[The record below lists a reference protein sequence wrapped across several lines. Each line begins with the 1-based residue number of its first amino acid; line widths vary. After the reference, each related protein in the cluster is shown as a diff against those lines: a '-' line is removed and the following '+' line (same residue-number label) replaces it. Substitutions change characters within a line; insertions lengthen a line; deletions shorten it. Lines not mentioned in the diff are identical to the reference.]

1 MVTVQYLHSYVPK
14 HLAVQWLLNS
24 YEECYKY
31 YKHLKEKSK
40 RKKKWNTC
48 SFRQKQVS
56 CRISMEKQYIRR
68 SKEYRQKVGDKMDK
82 KRQRKRSRRR
92 RLSHRQ
98 KIVYM
103 QIGAITV
110 AIFLALLVGAAA
122 LTKVLNR
129 REVQTDQKNAKQEQQ
144 EEKIASEDDNSADS
158 TSGDSRNEPT
168 TPEPTGEPVSITV
181 SMVGDC
187 TLGTD
192 INFDQ
197 STSFDA
203 FYQMKN
209 DPGYFFQN
217 VKEIFTADDLTVANM
232 EGTLTTSDARQEK
245 TFAFK
250 GDPSYTEILTR
261 GGVEATNLA
270 NNHSHDYGDQSYEDT
285 IQYLEAAGITTF
297 GYDRTTVMDVKGIK
311 VGLIGI
317 YELKDGI
324 GRQQQ
329 VIDTIQEVKNQGAQV
344 IIVSFHWGTEKSN
357 IPDDAQK
364 TLAHLAIDQGADL
377 VVGHHPHVLQGIEKY
392 QGKNIV
398 YSLGNFC
405 FGGNKNPS
413 DKDTMIFQQTFTVEN
428 GKLAEDDVTNIIPC
442 SLSSESGYNNYQ
454 PMVLEGSEKER
465 VLQKIED
472 FSTAIN
478 Q

>member
-1 MVTVQYLHSYVPK
+1 MSY
-14 HLAVQWLLNS
+14 
-24 YEECYKY
+24 
-31 YKHLKEKSK
+31 
-40 RKKKWNTC
+40 
-48 SFRQKQVS
+48 
-56 CRISMEKQYIRR
+56 
-68 SKEYRQKVGDKMDK
+68 
-82 KRQRKRSRRR
+82 
-92 RLSHRQ
+92 RQ

-103 QIGAITV
+103 QITLITV
-110 AIFLALLVGAAA
+110 AIFLGLLVGAAA
-122 LTKVLNR
+122 LTKVMNNR
-129 REVQTDQKNAKQEQQ
+129 QAQNSEKTASQEQQ
-144 EEKIASEDDNSADS
+144 EETTEPKKDDSSTDNTDDTSKDS
-158 TSGDSRNEPT
+158 QEETT
-168 TPEPTGEPVSITV
+168 TPEPTAESVSITV

-192 INFDQ
+192 VNFDQ

-217 VKEIFTADDLTVANM
+217 VKDIFTADDLTVANM
-232 EGTLTTSDARQEK
+232 EGTLTTSNDRQQK

-261 GGVEATNLA
+261 GSVEATNLA

-297 GYDRTTVMDVKGIK
+297 GYDRTAVMDVKGIK

-317 YELKDGI
+317 YELKDGL

-329 VIDTIQEVKNQGAQV
+329 VIDTIQKVKDQGAQV

-357 IPDDAQK
+357 IPDDIQK

-428 GKLAEDDVTNIIPC
+428 GELVEDDVTNIIPC

-465 VLQKIED
+465 VLQKIEE
-472 FSTAIN
+472 FSVALN

>member
-1 MVTVQYLHSYVPK
+1 M
-14 HLAVQWLLNS
+14 N
-24 YEECYKY
+24 
-31 YKHLKEKSK
+31 KE
-40 RKKKWNTC
+40 
-48 SFRQKQVS
+48 QQ
-56 CRISMEKQYIRR
+56 RR
-68 SKEYRQKVGDKMDK
+68 NA
-82 KRQRKRSRRR
+82 RRR
-92 RLSHRQ
+92 RKRRRRMSYRQ

-103 QIGAITV
+103 QITLITV
-110 AIFLALLVGAAA
+110 AIFLGLLVGAAA
-122 LTKVLNR
+122 LTKAMNNR
-129 REVQTDQKNAKQEQQ
+129 QAQNSEKTASQEQQ
-144 EEKIASEDDNSADS
+144 EETTEPKKDDSSTDNTDDTSKDS
-158 TSGDSRNEPT
+158 QEETT
-168 TPEPTGEPVSITV
+168 TPEPTAEPVSITV

-192 INFDQ
+192 VNFDQ

-209 DPGYFFQN
+209 DPGYFFQK
-217 VKEIFTADDLTVANM
+217 VKDIFTADDLTVANM
-232 EGTLTTSDARQEK
+232 EGTLTTSNDRQQK

-250 GDPSYTEILTR
+250 GDPSYTEILTQ

-297 GYDRTTVMDVKGIK
+297 GYDRTAVMDVKGIK
-311 VGLIGI
+311 VGMIGI
-317 YELKDGI
+317 YELKDGL

-329 VIDTIQEVKNQGAQV
+329 VIDTIQAVKDQGAQV

-357 IPDDAQK
+357 IPDDIQK

-428 GKLAEDDVTNIIPC
+428 GELVEDDVTNIIPC

-465 VLQKIED
+465 VLQKIEE
-472 FSTAIN
+472 FSAALN

>member
-1 MVTVQYLHSYVPK
+1 MSY
-14 HLAVQWLLNS
+14 
-24 YEECYKY
+24 
-31 YKHLKEKSK
+31 
-40 RKKKWNTC
+40 
-48 SFRQKQVS
+48 
-56 CRISMEKQYIRR
+56 
-68 SKEYRQKVGDKMDK
+68 
-82 KRQRKRSRRR
+82 
-92 RLSHRQ
+92 RQ

-103 QIGAITV
+103 QIILITV
-110 AIFLALLVGAAA
+110 AIFLGLLVGAAA
-122 LTKVLNR
+122 LTKVMNNR
-129 REVQTDQKNAKQEQQ
+129 QAQNSEKTASQEQQ
-144 EEKIASEDDNSADS
+144 EETTEPKKDDSSTDNTDDTSKDS
-158 TSGDSRNEPT
+158 QEETT
-168 TPEPTGEPVSITV
+168 TPEPTAEPVSITV

-192 INFDQ
+192 VNFDQ

-217 VKEIFTADDLTVANM
+217 VKDIFTADDLTVANM
-232 EGTLTTSDARQEK
+232 EGTLTTSNDRQQK

-250 GDPSYTEILTR
+250 GNPSYTEILTQ

-297 GYDRTTVMDVKGIK
+297 GYDRTAVMDVKGIK

-317 YELKDGI
+317 YELKDGL

-329 VIDTIQEVKNQGAQV
+329 VIDTIQEVKDQGAQV

-357 IPDDAQK
+357 IPDDIQK

-413 DKDTMIFQQTFTVEN
+413 DKDTTIFQQTFTVEN
-428 GKLAEDDVTNIIPC
+428 GELVEDDVTNIIPC

-465 VLQKIED
+465 VLQKIEE
-472 FSTAIN
+472 FSVALN

>member
-1 MVTVQYLHSYVPK
+1 MSY
-14 HLAVQWLLNS
+14 
-24 YEECYKY
+24 
-31 YKHLKEKSK
+31 
-40 RKKKWNTC
+40 
-48 SFRQKQVS
+48 
-56 CRISMEKQYIRR
+56 
-68 SKEYRQKVGDKMDK
+68 
-82 KRQRKRSRRR
+82 
-92 RLSHRQ
+92 RQ

-103 QIGAITV
+103 QITLITV
-110 AIFLALLVGAAA
+110 AIFLGLLVGAAA
-122 LTKVLNR
+122 LTKVMNNR
-129 REVQTDQKNAKQEQQ
+129 QAQNSEKTASQEQQ
-144 EEKIASEDDNSADS
+144 EETTEPKKDDSSTDNTDDTSKDS
-158 TSGDSRNEPT
+158 QEETT
-168 TPEPTGEPVSITV
+168 TPEPTAEPVSITV

-192 INFDQ
+192 VNFDQ

-217 VKEIFTADDLTVANM
+217 VKDIFTADDLTVANM
-232 EGTLTTSDARQEK
+232 EGTLTTSNDRQQK

-250 GDPSYTEILTR
+250 GNPSYTEILTQ

-297 GYDRTTVMDVKGIK
+297 GYNRTAVMDVKGIK

-317 YELKDGI
+317 YELKDGL

-329 VIDTIQEVKNQGAQV
+329 VIDTIQAVKDQGAQV

-357 IPDDAQK
+357 IPDDIQK

-428 GKLAEDDVTNIIPC
+428 GELVEDDVTNIIPC

-454 PMVLEGSEKER
+454 PMVLDGSEKER
-465 VLQKIED
+465 VLQKIEE
-472 FSTAIN
+472 FSAALN

>member
-1 MVTVQYLHSYVPK
+1 MSY
-14 HLAVQWLLNS
+14 
-24 YEECYKY
+24 
-31 YKHLKEKSK
+31 
-40 RKKKWNTC
+40 
-48 SFRQKQVS
+48 
-56 CRISMEKQYIRR
+56 
-68 SKEYRQKVGDKMDK
+68 
-82 KRQRKRSRRR
+82 
-92 RLSHRQ
+92 RQ

-103 QIGAITV
+103 QITLITV
-110 AIFLALLVGAAA
+110 AIFLGLLVGAAA
-122 LTKVLNR
+122 LTKVMNNR
-129 REVQTDQKNAKQEQQ
+129 QAQNSEKTASQEQQ
-144 EEKIASEDDNSADS
+144 EETTEPKKDDSSTDNTDDTSKDS
-158 TSGDSRNEPT
+158 QEETT
-168 TPEPTGEPVSITV
+168 TPEPTAEPVSITV

-192 INFDQ
+192 VNFDQ

-217 VKEIFTADDLTVANM
+217 VKDIFTADDLTVANM
-232 EGTLTTSDARQEK
+232 EETLTTSNDRQQK

-250 GDPSYTEILTR
+250 GNPSYTEILTQ

-297 GYDRTTVMDVKGIK
+297 GYDRTAVMDVKGIK

-317 YELKDGI
+317 YELKDGL

-329 VIDTIQEVKNQGAQV
+329 VIDTIQEVKDQGAQV

-357 IPDDAQK
+357 IPDDIQK

-428 GKLAEDDVTNIIPC
+428 GELVEDDVTNIIPC

-465 VLQKIED
+465 VLQKIEE
-472 FSTAIN
+472 FSAALN

>member
-1 MVTVQYLHSYVPK
+1 
-14 HLAVQWLLNS
+14 
-24 YEECYKY
+24 
-31 YKHLKEKSK
+31 
-40 RKKKWNTC
+40 
-48 SFRQKQVS
+48 
-56 CRISMEKQYIRR
+56 
-68 SKEYRQKVGDKMDK
+68 MDK
-82 KRQRKRSRRR
+82 EQQRRNARRR
-92 RLSHRQ
+92 RKRRRRMSYRQ

-103 QIGAITV
+103 QITLITV
-110 AIFLALLVGAAA
+110 AIFLGLLVGAAA
-122 LTKVLNR
+122 LTKVMNNR
-129 REVQTDQKNAKQEQQ
+129 QAQNSEKTASQEQQ
-144 EEKIASEDDNSADS
+144 EETTEPKKDDSSTDNTDDTSKDS
-158 TSGDSRNEPT
+158 QEETT
-168 TPEPTGEPVSITV
+168 TPEPTAEPVSITV

-192 INFDQ
+192 VNFDQ

-217 VKEIFTADDLTVANM
+217 VKDIFNADDLTVANM
-232 EGTLTTSDARQEK
+232 EGTLTTSNERQQK

-250 GDPSYTEILTR
+250 GNPSYTEILTQ

-297 GYDRTTVMDVKGIK
+297 GYDRTAVMDVKGIK

-317 YELKDGI
+317 YELKDGL

-329 VIDTIQEVKNQGAQV
+329 VIDTIQAVKDQGAQV

-357 IPDDAQK
+357 IPDDIQK

-428 GKLAEDDVTNIIPC
+428 GELVEDDVTNIIPC

-465 VLQKIED
+465 VLQKIEE
-472 FSTAIN
+472 FSAALN

>member
-1 MVTVQYLHSYVPK
+1 MSY
-14 HLAVQWLLNS
+14 
-24 YEECYKY
+24 
-31 YKHLKEKSK
+31 
-40 RKKKWNTC
+40 
-48 SFRQKQVS
+48 
-56 CRISMEKQYIRR
+56 
-68 SKEYRQKVGDKMDK
+68 
-82 KRQRKRSRRR
+82 
-92 RLSHRQ
+92 RQ

-103 QIGAITV
+103 QITLITV
-110 AIFLALLVGAAA
+110 AIFLGLLVGAAA
-122 LTKVLNR
+122 LTKVMNNR
-129 REVQTDQKNAKQEQQ
+129 QAQNSEKTASQEQQ
-144 EEKIASEDDNSADS
+144 EETTEPKKDDSSTDNTDDNSKDS
-158 TSGDSRNEPT
+158 QEETT
-168 TPEPTGEPVSITV
+168 TPEPTAEPVSITV

-192 INFDQ
+192 VNFDQ

-217 VKEIFTADDLTVANM
+217 VKDIFTADDLTVANM
-232 EGTLTTSDARQEK
+232 EGTLTTSNDRQQK

-250 GDPSYTEILTR
+250 GNPSYTEILTQ

-285 IQYLEAAGITTF
+285 IQYLEADGITTF
-297 GYDRTTVMDVKGIK
+297 GYDRTAVMDVKGIK

-317 YELKDGI
+317 YELKDGL

-329 VIDTIQEVKNQGAQV
+329 VIDTIREVKDQGAQV

-357 IPDDAQK
+357 IPDDIQK

-428 GKLAEDDVTNIIPC
+428 GELVEDDVTNIIPC

-465 VLQKIED
+465 VLQKIEE
-472 FSTAIN
+472 FSAALN

>member
-1 MVTVQYLHSYVPK
+1 M
-14 HLAVQWLLNS
+14 N
-24 YEECYKY
+24 
-31 YKHLKEKSK
+31 KE
-40 RKKKWNTC
+40 
-48 SFRQKQVS
+48 QQ
-56 CRISMEKQYIRR
+56 RR
-68 SKEYRQKVGDKMDK
+68 NA
-82 KRQRKRSRRR
+82 RRR
-92 RLSHRQ
+92 RKRRRRMSYRQ

-103 QIGAITV
+103 QITLITV
-110 AIFLALLVGAAA
+110 AIFLGLLVGAAA
-122 LTKVLNR
+122 LTKVMNNR
-129 REVQTDQKNAKQEQQ
+129 QAQNSEKTASQEQQ
-144 EEKIASEDDNSADS
+144 EEPTEPKKDDSSTDNTDDTSKDS
-158 TSGDSRNEPT
+158 QEETT
-168 TPEPTGEPVSITV
+168 TPEPTAESVSITV

-192 INFDQ
+192 VNFDQ

-217 VKEIFTADDLTVANM
+217 VKDIFTADDLTVANM
-232 EGTLTTSDARQEK
+232 EGTLTTSNDRQQK

-270 NNHSHDYGDQSYEDT
+270 NNHSRDYGDQSYEDT

-297 GYDRTTVMDVKGIK
+297 GYDRTAGMDVKGIK

-317 YELKDGI
+317 YELKDGL

-329 VIDTIQEVKNQGAQV
+329 VIDTIQEVKDQGAQV

-357 IPDDAQK
+357 VPDDIQK
-364 TLAHLAIDQGADL
+364 TLAHLAVDQGADL

-428 GKLAEDDVTNIIPC
+428 GELVEDDVTNIIPC

-465 VLQKIED
+465 VLQKIEE
-472 FSTAIN
+472 FSAALN

>member
-1 MVTVQYLHSYVPK
+1 M
-14 HLAVQWLLNS
+14 N
-24 YEECYKY
+24 
-31 YKHLKEKSK
+31 KE
-40 RKKKWNTC
+40 
-48 SFRQKQVS
+48 QQ
-56 CRISMEKQYIRR
+56 RR
-68 SKEYRQKVGDKMDK
+68 NA
-82 KRQRKRSRRR
+82 RRR
-92 RLSHRQ
+92 RKRRRRMSYRQ

-103 QIGAITV
+103 QITLITV
-110 AIFLALLVGAAA
+110 AIFLGLLVGAAA
-122 LTKVLNR
+122 LTKVMNNR
-129 REVQTDQKNAKQEQQ
+129 QAQNSEKTASQEQQ
-144 EEKIASEDDNSADS
+144 EETTEPKKDDSSTDNTDDTSKDS
-158 TSGDSRNEPT
+158 QEETT
-168 TPEPTGEPVSITV
+168 TPEPTAESVSITV

-192 INFDQ
+192 VNFDQ

-217 VKEIFTADDLTVANM
+217 VKDIFTADDLTVANM
-232 EGTLTTSDARQEK
+232 EGTLTTSNDRQQK

-261 GGVEATNLA
+261 GSVEATNLA

-297 GYDRTTVMDVKGIK
+297 GYDRTAVMDVKGIK

-317 YELKDGI
+317 YELKDGL

-329 VIDTIQEVKNQGAQV
+329 VIDTIQEVKDQGAQV

-357 IPDDAQK
+357 IPDDIQK
-364 TLAHLAIDQGADL
+364 TLAHLAVDQGADL

-428 GKLAEDDVTNIIPC
+428 GELVEDDVTNIIPC

-465 VLQKIED
+465 VLQKIEE
-472 FSTAIN
+472 FSAALN

>member
-1 MVTVQYLHSYVPK
+1 
-14 HLAVQWLLNS
+14 
-24 YEECYKY
+24 
-31 YKHLKEKSK
+31 
-40 RKKKWNTC
+40 
-48 SFRQKQVS
+48 
-56 CRISMEKQYIRR
+56 
-68 SKEYRQKVGDKMDK
+68 MDK
-82 KRQRKRSRRR
+82 EQQRRNARRR
-92 RLSHRQ
+92 RKRRRRMSYRQ

-103 QIGAITV
+103 QITLITV
-110 AIFLALLVGAAA
+110 AIFLGLLVGAAA
-122 LTKVLNR
+122 LTKVMNNR
-129 REVQTDQKNAKQEQQ
+129 QAQNSEKTASQEQQ
-144 EEKIASEDDNSADS
+144 EETTEPKKDDSSTDNTDDTSKDS
-158 TSGDSRNEPT
+158 QEETT
-168 TPEPTGEPVSITV
+168 TPEPTAEPVSITV

-192 INFDQ
+192 VNFDQ

-217 VKEIFTADDLTVANM
+217 VKDIFTADDLTVANM
-232 EGTLTTSDARQEK
+232 EGTLTTSNDRQQK

-250 GDPSYTEILTR
+250 GNPSYTEILTQ

-285 IQYLEAAGITTF
+285 IQYLEADGIATF
-297 GYDRTTVMDVKGIK
+297 GYDRTAVMDVKGIK

-317 YELKDGI
+317 YELKDGL

-329 VIDTIQEVKNQGAQV
+329 VIDTIREVKDQGAQV

-357 IPDDAQK
+357 IPDDIQK

-428 GKLAEDDVTNIIPC
+428 GELVEDDVTNIIPC

-465 VLQKIED
+465 VLQKIEE
-472 FSTAIN
+472 FSAALN

>member
-1 MVTVQYLHSYVPK
+1 MSY
-14 HLAVQWLLNS
+14 
-24 YEECYKY
+24 
-31 YKHLKEKSK
+31 
-40 RKKKWNTC
+40 
-48 SFRQKQVS
+48 
-56 CRISMEKQYIRR
+56 
-68 SKEYRQKVGDKMDK
+68 
-82 KRQRKRSRRR
+82 
-92 RLSHRQ
+92 RQ

-103 QIGAITV
+103 QITLITV
-110 AIFLALLVGAAA
+110 AIFLGLLVGAAA
-122 LTKVLNR
+122 LTKVMNNR
-129 REVQTDQKNAKQEQQ
+129 QAQNSEKTASQEQQ
-144 EEKIASEDDNSADS
+144 EETTEPKKDDSS
-158 TSGDSRNEPT
+158 TDNTDDTSKESQEETT
-168 TPEPTGEPVSITV
+168 TPEPTAEPVSITV

-192 INFDQ
+192 VNFDQ

-217 VKEIFTADDLTVANM
+217 VKDIFTADDLTVANM
-232 EGTLTTSDARQEK
+232 EGTLTTSNDRQQK

-297 GYDRTTVMDVKGIK
+297 GYDRTAVMDVKGIK

-317 YELKDGI
+317 YELKDGL

-329 VIDTIQEVKNQGAQV
+329 VIDTIQEVKDQGAQV

-357 IPDDAQK
+357 IPDDIQK
-364 TLAHLAIDQGADL
+364 TLAHLAVDQGADL

-428 GKLAEDDVTNIIPC
+428 GELVEDDVTNIIPC

-465 VLQKIED
+465 VLQKIEE
-472 FSTAIN
+472 FSAALN

>member
-1 MVTVQYLHSYVPK
+1 MSY
-14 HLAVQWLLNS
+14 
-24 YEECYKY
+24 
-31 YKHLKEKSK
+31 
-40 RKKKWNTC
+40 
-48 SFRQKQVS
+48 
-56 CRISMEKQYIRR
+56 
-68 SKEYRQKVGDKMDK
+68 
-82 KRQRKRSRRR
+82 
-92 RLSHRQ
+92 RQ

-103 QIGAITV
+103 QITLITV
-110 AIFLALLVGAAA
+110 AIFLGLLVGAAA
-122 LTKVLNR
+122 LTKVMNNR
-129 REVQTDQKNAKQEQQ
+129 QAQNSEKTASQEQQ
-144 EEKIASEDDNSADS
+144 EETTEPKKDDSSTDNTDDTSKDS
-158 TSGDSRNEPT
+158 QEETT
-168 TPEPTGEPVSITV
+168 TPEPTAEPVSITV

-192 INFDQ
+192 VNFDQ

-217 VKEIFTADDLTVANM
+217 VKDIFTADDLTVANM
-232 EGTLTTSDARQEK
+232 EGTLTTSNDRQQK

-250 GDPSYTEILTR
+250 GNPSYTEILTQ

-297 GYDRTTVMDVKGIK
+297 GYDRTAVMDVKGIK

-317 YELKDGI
+317 YELKDGL

-329 VIDTIQEVKNQGAQV
+329 VIDTIQEVKDQGAQV

-357 IPDDAQK
+357 IPDDIQK
-364 TLAHLAIDQGADL
+364 TLAHLAVDQGADL

-405 FGGNKNPS
+405 FGGNSAPS
-413 DKDTMIFQQTFTVEN
+413 DMDSMIFQQTFTISNDGVKADN
-428 GKLAEDDVTNIIPC
+428 VTNIIPC
-442 SLSSESGYNNYQ
+442 SISSAYGYNNYQ
-454 PMVLEGSEKER
+454 PTPAEGDEKTRIMEKIQER
-465 VLQKIED
+465 SSWIG
-472 FSTAIN
+472 
-478 Q
+478 

>member
-1 MVTVQYLHSYVPK
+1 MSY
-14 HLAVQWLLNS
+14 
-24 YEECYKY
+24 
-31 YKHLKEKSK
+31 
-40 RKKKWNTC
+40 
-48 SFRQKQVS
+48 
-56 CRISMEKQYIRR
+56 
-68 SKEYRQKVGDKMDK
+68 
-82 KRQRKRSRRR
+82 
-92 RLSHRQ
+92 RQ

-103 QIGAITV
+103 QITLITV
-110 AIFLALLVGAAA
+110 AIFLGLLVGAAA
-122 LTKVLNR
+122 LTKVMNNR
-129 REVQTDQKNAKQEQQ
+129 QAQNSEKTASQEQQ
-144 EEKIASEDDNSADS
+144 EETTEPKKDDSSTDNTDDTSKDS
-158 TSGDSRNEPT
+158 QEETT
-168 TPEPTGEPVSITV
+168 TPEPTAEPVSITV

-192 INFDQ
+192 VNFDQ

-217 VKEIFTADDLTVANM
+217 VKDIFTADDLTVANM
-232 EGTLTTSDARQEK
+232 EGTLTTSNDRQQK

-250 GDPSYTEILTR
+250 GNPSYTEILTQ

-285 IQYLEAAGITTF
+285 IQYLEADGITTF
-297 GYDRTTVMDVKGIK
+297 GYDRTAVMDVKGIK

-317 YELKDGI
+317 YELKDGL

-329 VIDTIQEVKNQGAQV
+329 VIDTIREVKDQGVQV

-357 IPDDAQK
+357 IPDDIQK

-428 GKLAEDDVTNIIPC
+428 GELVEDDVTNIIPC

-465 VLQKIED
+465 VLQKIEE
-472 FSTAIN
+472 FSAALN

>member
-1 MVTVQYLHSYVPK
+1 M
-14 HLAVQWLLNS
+14 N
-24 YEECYKY
+24 
-31 YKHLKEKSK
+31 KE
-40 RKKKWNTC
+40 
-48 SFRQKQVS
+48 QQ
-56 CRISMEKQYIRR
+56 RR
-68 SKEYRQKVGDKMDK
+68 NA
-82 KRQRKRSRRR
+82 RRR
-92 RLSHRQ
+92 RKRRRRMSYRQ

-103 QIGAITV
+103 QITLITV
-110 AIFLALLVGAAA
+110 AIFLGLLVGAAA
-122 LTKVLNR
+122 LTKVMNNR
-129 REVQTDQKNAKQEQQ
+129 QAQNSEKTASQEQQ
-144 EEKIASEDDNSADS
+144 EETTEPKKDDSSTDNTDDTSKDS
-158 TSGDSRNEPT
+158 QEETT
-168 TPEPTGEPVSITV
+168 TPEPTAEPVSITV

-192 INFDQ
+192 VNFDQ

-217 VKEIFTADDLTVANM
+217 VKDIFTADDLTVANM
-232 EGTLTTSDARQEK
+232 EGTLTTSNDRQQK

-297 GYDRTTVMDVKGIK
+297 GYDRTAVMDVKGIK

-317 YELKDGI
+317 YELKDGL

-329 VIDTIQEVKNQGAQV
+329 VIDTIQEVKDQGAQV

-357 IPDDAQK
+357 VPDDIQK
-364 TLAHLAIDQGADL
+364 TLAHLAVDQGADL

-428 GKLAEDDVTNIIPC
+428 GELVEDNVTNIIPC

-465 VLQKIED
+465 VLQKIEE
-472 FSTAIN
+472 FSAALN

>member
-1 MVTVQYLHSYVPK
+1 MSY
-14 HLAVQWLLNS
+14 
-24 YEECYKY
+24 
-31 YKHLKEKSK
+31 
-40 RKKKWNTC
+40 
-48 SFRQKQVS
+48 
-56 CRISMEKQYIRR
+56 
-68 SKEYRQKVGDKMDK
+68 
-82 KRQRKRSRRR
+82 
-92 RLSHRQ
+92 RQ

-103 QIGAITV
+103 QITLITV
-110 AIFLALLVGAAA
+110 AIFLGLLVGAAA
-122 LTKVLNR
+122 LTKVMNNR
-129 REVQTDQKNAKQEQQ
+129 QAQNSEKTASQEQQ
-144 EEKIASEDDNSADS
+144 EETTEPKKDDSSTDNTDDTSKDS
-158 TSGDSRNEPT
+158 QEETT
-168 TPEPTGEPVSITV
+168 TPEPTAESVSITV

-192 INFDQ
+192 VNFDQ

-217 VKEIFTADDLTVANM
+217 VKDIFTADDLTVANM
-232 EGTLTTSDARQEK
+232 EGTLTTSNDRQQK

-261 GGVEATNLA
+261 GSVEATNLA

-297 GYDRTTVMDVKGIK
+297 GYDRTAVMDVKGIK

-317 YELKDGI
+317 YELKDGL

-329 VIDTIQEVKNQGAQV
+329 VIDTIQEVKDQGAQV

-357 IPDDAQK
+357 IPDDIQK
-364 TLAHLAIDQGADL
+364 TLAHLAVDQGADL

-405 FGGNKNPS
+405 FGGNSAPS
-413 DKDTMIFQQTFTVEN
+413 DMDSMIFQQTFTISNDGVKADN
-428 GKLAEDDVTNIIPC
+428 VTNIIPC
-442 SLSSESGYNNYQ
+442 SISSAYGYNNYQ
-454 PMVLEGSEKER
+454 PTPAEGDEKTRIMEKIQER
-465 VLQKIED
+465 SSWIG
-472 FSTAIN
+472 
-478 Q
+478 

>member
-1 MVTVQYLHSYVPK
+1 M
-14 HLAVQWLLNS
+14 N
-24 YEECYKY
+24 
-31 YKHLKEKSK
+31 KEQQRRNARGR
-40 RKKKWNTC
+40 RK
-48 SFRQKQVS
+48 
-56 CRISMEKQYIRR
+56 
-68 SKEYRQKVGDKMDK
+68 
-82 KRQRKRSRRR
+82 RRR
-92 RLSHRQ
+92 RMSYRQ

-103 QIGAITV
+103 QITLITV
-110 AIFLALLVGAAA
+110 AIFLGLLVGAAA
-122 LTKVLNR
+122 LTKVMNNR
-129 REVQTDQKNAKQEQQ
+129 QAQNSEKTASQEQQ
-144 EEKIASEDDNSADS
+144 EETTEPKKDDSSTDTTDDTSKDS
-158 TSGDSRNEPT
+158 QEETT
-168 TPEPTGEPVSITV
+168 TPEPTAESVSITV

-192 INFDQ
+192 VNFDQ

-217 VKEIFTADDLTVANM
+217 VKDIFTADDLTVANM
-232 EGTLTTSDARQEK
+232 EGTLTTSNDRQQK

-297 GYDRTTVMDVKGIK
+297 GYDRTAVMDVKGIK

-317 YELKDGI
+317 YELKDGL

-329 VIDTIQEVKNQGAQV
+329 VIDTIQEVKDQGAQV

-357 IPDDAQK
+357 VPDDIQK
-364 TLAHLAIDQGADL
+364 TLAHLAVDQGADL

-413 DKDTMIFQQTFTVEN
+413 DKDTMIFQQTFTVET
-428 GKLAEDDVTNIIPC
+428 GELVEDDVTNIIPC

-465 VLQKIED
+465 VLQKIEE
-472 FSTAIN
+472 FSAALN

>member
-1 MVTVQYLHSYVPK
+1 MSY
-14 HLAVQWLLNS
+14 
-24 YEECYKY
+24 
-31 YKHLKEKSK
+31 
-40 RKKKWNTC
+40 
-48 SFRQKQVS
+48 
-56 CRISMEKQYIRR
+56 
-68 SKEYRQKVGDKMDK
+68 
-82 KRQRKRSRRR
+82 
-92 RLSHRQ
+92 RQ

-103 QIGAITV
+103 QITLITV
-110 AIFLALLVGAAA
+110 AIFLGLLVGAAA
-122 LTKVLNR
+122 LTKVMNNR
-129 REVQTDQKNAKQEQQ
+129 QAQNSEKTASQEQQ
-144 EEKIASEDDNSADS
+144 EETTEPKKDDSS
-158 TSGDSRNEPT
+158 TDNTDDTSKESQEETT
-168 TPEPTGEPVSITV
+168 TPEPTAEPVSITV

-192 INFDQ
+192 VNFDQ

-217 VKEIFTADDLTVANM
+217 VKDIFTADDLTVANM
-232 EGTLTTSDARQEK
+232 EGTLTTSNDRQQK

-250 GDPSYTEILTR
+250 GNPSYTEILTQ

-297 GYDRTTVMDVKGIK
+297 GYDRTAVMDVKGIK

-317 YELKDGI
+317 YELKDGL

-329 VIDTIQEVKNQGAQV
+329 VIDTIQEVKDQGAQV

-357 IPDDAQK
+357 IPDDIQK

-398 YSLGNFC
+398 YSIGNFC

-428 GKLAEDDVTNIIPC
+428 GELVEDDVTNIIPC

-465 VLQKIED
+465 VLQKIEE
-472 FSTAIN
+472 FSAALN

>member
-1 MVTVQYLHSYVPK
+1 MSY
-14 HLAVQWLLNS
+14 
-24 YEECYKY
+24 
-31 YKHLKEKSK
+31 
-40 RKKKWNTC
+40 
-48 SFRQKQVS
+48 
-56 CRISMEKQYIRR
+56 
-68 SKEYRQKVGDKMDK
+68 
-82 KRQRKRSRRR
+82 
-92 RLSHRQ
+92 RQ

-103 QIGAITV
+103 QITLITV
-110 AIFLALLVGAAA
+110 AIFLGLLVGAAA
-122 LTKVLNR
+122 LTKVMNNR
-129 REVQTDQKNAKQEQQ
+129 QAQNSEKTVSQEQQ
-144 EEKIASEDDNSADS
+144 EETTEPKKDDSSTDNTDDTSKDS
-158 TSGDSRNEPT
+158 QEETT
-168 TPEPTGEPVSITV
+168 TPEPTAEPVSITV

-192 INFDQ
+192 VNFDQ

-217 VKEIFTADDLTVANM
+217 VKDIFTADDLTVANM
-232 EGTLTTSDARQEK
+232 EGTLTTSNDRQQK

-250 GDPSYTEILTR
+250 GNPSYTEILTQ

-285 IQYLEAAGITTF
+285 IQYLEADGITTF
-297 GYDRTTVMDVKGIK
+297 GYDRTAVMDVKGIK

-317 YELKDGI
+317 YELKDGL

-329 VIDTIQEVKNQGAQV
+329 VIDTIREVKDQGAQV

-357 IPDDAQK
+357 IPDDIQK

-428 GKLAEDDVTNIIPC
+428 GELVEDDVTNIIPC

-465 VLQKIED
+465 VLQKIEE
-472 FSTAIN
+472 FSVALN

>member
-1 MVTVQYLHSYVPK
+1 
-14 HLAVQWLLNS
+14 
-24 YEECYKY
+24 
-31 YKHLKEKSK
+31 
-40 RKKKWNTC
+40 
-48 SFRQKQVS
+48 
-56 CRISMEKQYIRR
+56 
-68 SKEYRQKVGDKMDK
+68 MDK
-82 KRQRKRSRRR
+82 EQQRRNARRR
-92 RLSHRQ
+92 RKRRRRMSYRQ

-103 QIGAITV
+103 QITLITV
-110 AIFLALLVGAAA
+110 AIFLGLLVGAAA
-122 LTKVLNR
+122 LTKVMNNR
-129 REVQTDQKNAKQEQQ
+129 QAQNSEKTASQEQQ
-144 EEKIASEDDNSADS
+144 EETTEPKKDDSGTDNTDDTSKDS
-158 TSGDSRNEPT
+158 QEETT
-168 TPEPTGEPVSITV
+168 TPEPTAEPVSITV

-192 INFDQ
+192 VNFDQ

-217 VKEIFTADDLTVANM
+217 VKDIFTADDLTVANM
-232 EGTLTTSDARQEK
+232 EGTLTTSNDRQQK

-250 GDPSYTEILTR
+250 GNPSYTEILTQ

-297 GYDRTTVMDVKGIK
+297 GYDRTAVMDVKGIK

-317 YELKDGI
+317 YELKDGL

-329 VIDTIQEVKNQGAQV
+329 VIDTIQEVKDQGAQV

-357 IPDDAQK
+357 IPDDIQK

-428 GKLAEDDVTNIIPC
+428 GELVEDDVTNIIPC

-465 VLQKIED
+465 VLQKIEE
-472 FSTAIN
+472 FSAALN

>member
-1 MVTVQYLHSYVPK
+1 MSY
-14 HLAVQWLLNS
+14 
-24 YEECYKY
+24 
-31 YKHLKEKSK
+31 
-40 RKKKWNTC
+40 
-48 SFRQKQVS
+48 
-56 CRISMEKQYIRR
+56 
-68 SKEYRQKVGDKMDK
+68 
-82 KRQRKRSRRR
+82 
-92 RLSHRQ
+92 RQ

-103 QIGAITV
+103 QITLITV
-110 AIFLALLVGAAA
+110 AIFLGLLVGAAA
-122 LTKVLNR
+122 LTKVMNNR
-129 REVQTDQKNAKQEQQ
+129 QAQNSEKTASQEQQ
-144 EEKIASEDDNSADS
+144 EETTEPKKDDSSTDNTDDTSKDS
-158 TSGDSRNEPT
+158 QEETT
-168 TPEPTGEPVSITV
+168 TPEPTAESVSITV

-192 INFDQ
+192 VNFDQ

-217 VKEIFTADDLTVANM
+217 VKDIFTADDLTVANM
-232 EGTLTTSDARQEK
+232 EGTLTTSNDRQQK
-245 TFAFK
+245 TF
-250 GDPSYTEILTR
+250 LTR

-297 GYDRTTVMDVKGIK
+297 GYDRTAVMDVKGIK

-317 YELKDGI
+317 YELKDGL

-329 VIDTIQEVKNQGAQV
+329 VIDTIQEVKDQGAQV

-357 IPDDAQK
+357 VPDDIQK
-364 TLAHLAIDQGADL
+364 TLAHLAVDQGADL

-428 GKLAEDDVTNIIPC
+428 GELVEDDVTNIIPC

-465 VLQKIED
+465 VLQKIEE
-472 FSTAIN
+472 FSAALN

>member
-1 MVTVQYLHSYVPK
+1 M
-14 HLAVQWLLNS
+14 N
-24 YEECYKY
+24 
-31 YKHLKEKSK
+31 KE
-40 RKKKWNTC
+40 
-48 SFRQKQVS
+48 QQ
-56 CRISMEKQYIRR
+56 RR
-68 SKEYRQKVGDKMDK
+68 NA
-82 KRQRKRSRRR
+82 RRR
-92 RLSHRQ
+92 RKRRRRMSYRQ

-103 QIGAITV
+103 QITLITV
-110 AIFLALLVGAAA
+110 AIFLGLLVGAAA
-122 LTKVLNR
+122 LTKVMNNR
-129 REVQTDQKNAKQEQQ
+129 QAQNSEKTASQEQQ
-144 EEKIASEDDNSADS
+144 EETTEPKKDDSSTDNTDDTSKDS
-158 TSGDSRNEPT
+158 QEEIT
-168 TPEPTGEPVSITV
+168 TPEPTAKPVSITV

-192 INFDQ
+192 VNFDQ

-217 VKEIFTADDLTVANM
+217 VKDIFTADDLTVANM
-232 EGTLTTSDARQEK
+232 EGTLTTSNDRQQK

-250 GDPSYTEILTR
+250 GNPSYTEILTQ

-297 GYDRTTVMDVKGIK
+297 GYDRTAVMDVKGIK

-317 YELKDGI
+317 YELKDGL

-329 VIDTIQEVKNQGAQV
+329 VIDTIQEVKDQGAQV

-357 IPDDAQK
+357 IPDDIQK

-428 GKLAEDDVTNIIPC
+428 GELVEDDVTNIIPC

-465 VLQKIED
+465 VLQKIEE
-472 FSTAIN
+472 FSATLN

>member
-1 MVTVQYLHSYVPK
+1 M
-14 HLAVQWLLNS
+14 N
-24 YEECYKY
+24 
-31 YKHLKEKSK
+31 KE
-40 RKKKWNTC
+40 
-48 SFRQKQVS
+48 QQ
-56 CRISMEKQYIRR
+56 RR
-68 SKEYRQKVGDKMDK
+68 HA
-82 KRQRKRSRRR
+82 RRR
-92 RLSHRQ
+92 RKRRRRMSYRQ

-103 QIGAITV
+103 QITLITV
-110 AIFLALLVGAAA
+110 AIFLGLLVGAAA
-122 LTKVLNR
+122 LTKVMNNR
-129 REVQTDQKNAKQEQQ
+129 QAQNSEKTASQEQQ
-144 EEKIASEDDNSADS
+144 EETTEPKKDDSSTDNTDDTSKDS
-158 TSGDSRNEPT
+158 QEETT
-168 TPEPTGEPVSITV
+168 TPEPTAEPVSITV

-192 INFDQ
+192 VNFDQ

-217 VKEIFTADDLTVANM
+217 VKDIFTADDFTVANM
-232 EGTLTTSDARQEK
+232 EGTLTTSNDRQQK

-250 GDPSYTEILTR
+250 GNPSYTEILTQ

-297 GYDRTTVMDVKGIK
+297 GYDRTAVMDVKGIK

-317 YELKDGI
+317 YELKDGL

-329 VIDTIQEVKNQGAQV
+329 VIDTIQEVKDQGAQV

-357 IPDDAQK
+357 IPDDIQK

-428 GKLAEDDVTNIIPC
+428 GELVEDDVTNIIPC

-465 VLQKIED
+465 VLQKIEE
-472 FSTAIN
+472 FSAALN

>member
-1 MVTVQYLHSYVPK
+1 M
-14 HLAVQWLLNS
+14 N
-24 YEECYKY
+24 
-31 YKHLKEKSK
+31 KE
-40 RKKKWNTC
+40 
-48 SFRQKQVS
+48 QQ
-56 CRISMEKQYIRR
+56 RR
-68 SKEYRQKVGDKMDK
+68 NA
-82 KRQRKRSRRR
+82 RRR
-92 RLSHRQ
+92 RKRRRRMSYRQ
-98 KIVYM
+98 KIVNM
-103 QIGAITV
+103 QITLITV
-110 AIFLALLVGAAA
+110 AIFLGLLVGAAA
-122 LTKVLNR
+122 LTKVMNNR
-129 REVQTDQKNAKQEQQ
+129 QAQNSEKTASQEQQ
-144 EEKIASEDDNSADS
+144 EETTEPKKDDSSTDNTDDISKDS
-158 TSGDSRNEPT
+158 QEETT
-168 TPEPTGEPVSITV
+168 TPEPTAEPLSITV

-192 INFDQ
+192 VNFDQ

-217 VKEIFTADDLTVANM
+217 VKDIFTADDLTVANM
-232 EGTLTTSDARQEK
+232 EGTLTTSNDRQQK

-250 GDPSYTEILTR
+250 GNPSYTEILTQ

-297 GYDRTTVMDVKGIK
+297 GYDRTAVMDVKGIK

-317 YELKDGI
+317 YELKDGL

-329 VIDTIQEVKNQGAQV
+329 VIDTIQEVKDQGAQV

-357 IPDDAQK
+357 IPDDIQK

-428 GKLAEDDVTNIIPC
+428 GELVEDDVTNIIPC

-465 VLQKIED
+465 VLQKIEE
-472 FSTAIN
+472 FSAALN

>member
-1 MVTVQYLHSYVPK
+1 MSY
-14 HLAVQWLLNS
+14 
-24 YEECYKY
+24 
-31 YKHLKEKSK
+31 
-40 RKKKWNTC
+40 
-48 SFRQKQVS
+48 
-56 CRISMEKQYIRR
+56 
-68 SKEYRQKVGDKMDK
+68 
-82 KRQRKRSRRR
+82 
-92 RLSHRQ
+92 RQ

-103 QIGAITV
+103 QITLITV
-110 AIFLALLVGAAA
+110 AIFLGLLVGAAA
-122 LTKVLNR
+122 LTKVMNNR
-129 REVQTDQKNAKQEQQ
+129 QAQNSEKTASQEQQ
-144 EEKIASEDDNSADS
+144 EETTEPKKDDSSTDNTDDTSKDS
-158 TSGDSRNEPT
+158 QEETT
-168 TPEPTGEPVSITV
+168 TPEPTAEPVSITV

-192 INFDQ
+192 VNFDQ

-217 VKEIFTADDLTVANM
+217 VKDIFTADDLTVTNM
-232 EGTLTTSDARQEK
+232 EGTLTTSNDRQQK

-297 GYDRTTVMDVKGIK
+297 GYDRTAVMDVKGIK

-317 YELKDGI
+317 YELKDGL

-329 VIDTIQEVKNQGAQV
+329 VIDTIQEVKDQGAQV

-357 IPDDAQK
+357 IPDDIQK

-428 GKLAEDDVTNIIPC
+428 GELVEDDVTNIIPC

-465 VLQKIED
+465 VLQKIEE
-472 FSTAIN
+472 FSAALN

>member
-1 MVTVQYLHSYVPK
+1 MSY
-14 HLAVQWLLNS
+14 
-24 YEECYKY
+24 
-31 YKHLKEKSK
+31 
-40 RKKKWNTC
+40 
-48 SFRQKQVS
+48 
-56 CRISMEKQYIRR
+56 
-68 SKEYRQKVGDKMDK
+68 
-82 KRQRKRSRRR
+82 
-92 RLSHRQ
+92 RQ

-103 QIGAITV
+103 QITLITV
-110 AIFLALLVGAAA
+110 AIFLGLLVGAAA
-122 LTKVLNR
+122 LTKVMNNR
-129 REVQTDQKNAKQEQQ
+129 QAQNSEKTASQEQQ
-144 EEKIASEDDNSADS
+144 EETTEPKKDDSSTDNTDDTSKDS
-158 TSGDSRNEPT
+158 QEETT
-168 TPEPTGEPVSITV
+168 TPEPTAEPVSITV

-192 INFDQ
+192 VNFDQ

-217 VKEIFTADDLTVANM
+217 VKDIFTADDLTVANM
-232 EGTLTTSDARQEK
+232 EGTLTTSNDRQQK

-250 GDPSYTEILTR
+250 GNPSYTEILTQ

-285 IQYLEAAGITTF
+285 IQYLEADGITTF
-297 GYDRTTVMDVKGIK
+297 GYDRTAVMDVKGIK

-317 YELKDGI
+317 YELKDGL

-329 VIDTIQEVKNQGAQV
+329 VIDTIREVNDQGAQV

-357 IPDDAQK
+357 IPDDIQK

-428 GKLAEDDVTNIIPC
+428 GELVEDDVTNIIPC

-465 VLQKIED
+465 VLQKIEE
-472 FSTAIN
+472 FSAALN

>member
-1 MVTVQYLHSYVPK
+1 M
-14 HLAVQWLLNS
+14 N
-24 YEECYKY
+24 
-31 YKHLKEKSK
+31 KE
-40 RKKKWNTC
+40 
-48 SFRQKQVS
+48 QQ
-56 CRISMEKQYIRR
+56 RR
-68 SKEYRQKVGDKMDK
+68 NA
-82 KRQRKRSRRR
+82 RRR
-92 RLSHRQ
+92 RKRRRRMSYRQ

-103 QIGAITV
+103 QITLITV
-110 AIFLALLVGAAA
+110 AIFLGLLVGAAA
-122 LTKVLNR
+122 LTKVMNNR
-129 REVQTDQKNAKQEQQ
+129 QAQNSEKTASQEQQ
-144 EEKIASEDDNSADS
+144 EETTEPKKDDSSTDNTDDTSKDS
-158 TSGDSRNEPT
+158 QEETT
-168 TPEPTGEPVSITV
+168 TPEPTAEPVSITV

-192 INFDQ
+192 VNFDQ

-217 VKEIFTADDLTVANM
+217 VKDIFTADNLTVANM
-232 EGTLTTSDARQEK
+232 EGTLTTSNDRQQK

-250 GDPSYTEILTR
+250 GNPSYTEILTQ

-297 GYDRTTVMDVKGIK
+297 GYDRTAVMDVKGIK

-317 YELKDGI
+317 YELKDGL

-329 VIDTIQEVKNQGAQV
+329 VIDTIQEVKDQGAQV

-357 IPDDAQK
+357 IPDDIQK

-428 GKLAEDDVTNIIPC
+428 GELVEDDVTNIIPC

-465 VLQKIED
+465 VLQKIGE
-472 FSTAIN
+472 FSAALN

>member
-1 MVTVQYLHSYVPK
+1 MSY
-14 HLAVQWLLNS
+14 
-24 YEECYKY
+24 
-31 YKHLKEKSK
+31 
-40 RKKKWNTC
+40 
-48 SFRQKQVS
+48 
-56 CRISMEKQYIRR
+56 
-68 SKEYRQKVGDKMDK
+68 
-82 KRQRKRSRRR
+82 
-92 RLSHRQ
+92 RQ

-103 QIGAITV
+103 QITLITV
-110 AIFLALLVGAAA
+110 AIFLGLLVGAAA
-122 LTKVLNR
+122 LTKVMNNR
-129 REVQTDQKNAKQEQQ
+129 QAQNSEKTASQEQQ
-144 EEKIASEDDNSADS
+144 EETTEPKKDDSSTDNTDDISKDS
-158 TSGDSRNEPT
+158 QEETT
-168 TPEPTGEPVSITV
+168 TPEPTAEPVSITV

-192 INFDQ
+192 VNFDQ

-217 VKEIFTADDLTVANM
+217 VKDIFTADDLTVANM
-232 EGTLTTSDARQEK
+232 EGTLTTSNDRQQK

-250 GDPSYTEILTR
+250 GNPSYTEILTQ

-297 GYDRTTVMDVKGIK
+297 GYDRTAVMDVKGIK

-317 YELKDGI
+317 YELKDGL

-329 VIDTIQEVKNQGAQV
+329 VIDTIQEVKDQGAQV

-357 IPDDAQK
+357 IPDDIQK

-428 GKLAEDDVTNIIPC
+428 GELVEDDVTNIIPC

-465 VLQKIED
+465 ILQKIEE
-472 FSTAIN
+472 FSAALN

>member
-1 MVTVQYLHSYVPK
+1 MSY
-14 HLAVQWLLNS
+14 
-24 YEECYKY
+24 
-31 YKHLKEKSK
+31 
-40 RKKKWNTC
+40 
-48 SFRQKQVS
+48 
-56 CRISMEKQYIRR
+56 
-68 SKEYRQKVGDKMDK
+68 
-82 KRQRKRSRRR
+82 
-92 RLSHRQ
+92 RQ

-103 QIGAITV
+103 QITLITV
-110 AIFLALLVGAAA
+110 AIFLGLLVGAAA
-122 LTKVLNR
+122 LTKVMNNR
-129 REVQTDQKNAKQEQQ
+129 QAQNSEKTASQEQQ
-144 EEKIASEDDNSADS
+144 EETTEPKKDDSSTDNTDDTSKDS
-158 TSGDSRNEPT
+158 QEETT
-168 TPEPTGEPVSITV
+168 TPEPTAESVSITV

-192 INFDQ
+192 VNFDQ

-217 VKEIFTADDLTVANM
+217 VKDIFTADDLTVANM
-232 EGTLTTSDARQEK
+232 EGTLTTSNDRQQK

-297 GYDRTTVMDVKGIK
+297 GYDRTAVMDVKGIK

-317 YELKDGI
+317 YELKDGL

-329 VIDTIQEVKNQGAQV
+329 VIDTIQEVKDQGAQV

-357 IPDDAQK
+357 VSDDIQK

-428 GKLAEDDVTNIIPC
+428 GELVEDDVTNIIPC

-465 VLQKIED
+465 VLQKIEE
-472 FSTAIN
+472 FSAALN

>member
-1 MVTVQYLHSYVPK
+1 MSY
-14 HLAVQWLLNS
+14 
-24 YEECYKY
+24 
-31 YKHLKEKSK
+31 
-40 RKKKWNTC
+40 
-48 SFRQKQVS
+48 
-56 CRISMEKQYIRR
+56 
-68 SKEYRQKVGDKMDK
+68 
-82 KRQRKRSRRR
+82 
-92 RLSHRQ
+92 RQ

-103 QIGAITV
+103 QITLITV
-110 AIFLALLVGAAA
+110 AIFLGLLVGAAA
-122 LTKVLNR
+122 LTKAMNNR
-129 REVQTDQKNAKQEQQ
+129 QAQNSEKTASQEQQ
-144 EEKIASEDDNSADS
+144 EETTEPNKDDSSTDNTDDTSKDS
-158 TSGDSRNEPT
+158 QEETT
-168 TPEPTGEPVSITV
+168 TPEPTAEPVSITV

-192 INFDQ
+192 VNFDQ

-217 VKEIFTADDLTVANM
+217 VKDIFNADDLTVANM
-232 EGTLTTSDARQEK
+232 EGTLTTSNDRQQK

-250 GDPSYTEILTR
+250 GNPSYTEILTQ

-297 GYDRTTVMDVKGIK
+297 GYDRTAVMDVKGIK

-317 YELKDGI
+317 YELKDGL

-329 VIDTIQEVKNQGAQV
+329 VIDTIQAVKDQGAQV

-357 IPDDAQK
+357 IPDDIQK

-428 GKLAEDDVTNIIPC
+428 GELVEDDVTNIIPC

-465 VLQKIED
+465 VLQKIEE
-472 FSTAIN
+472 FSAALN

>member
-1 MVTVQYLHSYVPK
+1 
-14 HLAVQWLLNS
+14 
-24 YEECYKY
+24 
-31 YKHLKEKSK
+31 
-40 RKKKWNTC
+40 
-48 SFRQKQVS
+48 
-56 CRISMEKQYIRR
+56 
-68 SKEYRQKVGDKMDK
+68 MDK
-82 KRQRKRSRRR
+82 EQQRRNARRR
-92 RLSHRQ
+92 RKRRRRMSYRQ

-103 QIGAITV
+103 QITLITV
-110 AIFLALLVGAAA
+110 AIFLGLLVGAAA
-122 LTKVLNR
+122 LTKVMNNR
-129 REVQTDQKNAKQEQQ
+129 QAQNSEKTASQEQQ
-144 EEKIASEDDNSADS
+144 EETTEPKKDDSSTDNTDDISKDS
-158 TSGDSRNEPT
+158 QEETT
-168 TPEPTGEPVSITV
+168 TPEPTAEPVSITV

-192 INFDQ
+192 VNFDQ

-217 VKEIFTADDLTVANM
+217 VKDIFTADDLTVANM
-232 EGTLTTSDARQEK
+232 EGTLTTSNDRQQK

-250 GDPSYTEILTR
+250 GNPSYTEILTQ

-297 GYDRTTVMDVKGIK
+297 GYDRTAVMDVKGIK

-317 YELKDGI
+317 YELKDGL

-329 VIDTIQEVKNQGAQV
+329 VIDTIQEVKDQGAQV

-357 IPDDAQK
+357 IPDDIQK

-428 GKLAEDDVTNIIPC
+428 GELVEDDVTNIIPC

-454 PMVLEGSEKER
+454 PMVLDGSEKER
-465 VLQKIED
+465 VLQKIEE
-472 FSTAIN
+472 FSAALN

>member
-1 MVTVQYLHSYVPK
+1 M
-14 HLAVQWLLNS
+14 N
-24 YEECYKY
+24 
-31 YKHLKEKSK
+31 KEQQRRNARGR
-40 RKKKWNTC
+40 RK
-48 SFRQKQVS
+48 
-56 CRISMEKQYIRR
+56 
-68 SKEYRQKVGDKMDK
+68 
-82 KRQRKRSRRR
+82 RRR
-92 RLSHRQ
+92 RMSYRQ

-103 QIGAITV
+103 QITLITV
-110 AIFLALLVGAAA
+110 AIFLGLLVGAAA
-122 LTKVLNR
+122 LTKVMNNR
-129 REVQTDQKNAKQEQQ
+129 QAQNSEKTASQEQQ
-144 EEKIASEDDNSADS
+144 EETTEPKKDDSSTDNTDDTSKDS
-158 TSGDSRNEPT
+158 QEETT
-168 TPEPTGEPVSITV
+168 TPEPTAESVSITV

-192 INFDQ
+192 VNFDQ

-217 VKEIFTADDLTVANM
+217 VKDIFTADDLTVANM
-232 EGTLTTSDARQEK
+232 EGTLTTSNDRQQK

-250 GDPSYTEILTR
+250 GDPSYTEILTQ

-297 GYDRTTVMDVKGIK
+297 GYDRTAVMDVKGIK

-317 YELKDGI
+317 YELKDGL

-329 VIDTIQEVKNQGAQV
+329 VIDTIQEVKDQGAQV

-357 IPDDAQK
+357 IPDDIQK

-413 DKDTMIFQQTFTVEN
+413 DKDTMIFQQTFTVET
-428 GKLAEDDVTNIIPC
+428 GELVEDDVTNIIPC

-465 VLQKIED
+465 VLQKIEE
-472 FSTAIN
+472 FSAALN

>member
-1 MVTVQYLHSYVPK
+1 MSY
-14 HLAVQWLLNS
+14 
-24 YEECYKY
+24 
-31 YKHLKEKSK
+31 
-40 RKKKWNTC
+40 
-48 SFRQKQVS
+48 
-56 CRISMEKQYIRR
+56 
-68 SKEYRQKVGDKMDK
+68 
-82 KRQRKRSRRR
+82 
-92 RLSHRQ
+92 RQ

-103 QIGAITV
+103 QITLITV
-110 AIFLALLVGAAA
+110 AIFLGLLVGAAA
-122 LTKVLNR
+122 LTKVMNNR
-129 REVQTDQKNAKQEQQ
+129 QAQNSEKTASQEQQ
-144 EEKIASEDDNSADS
+144 EETTEPKKDDSGTDNTDDTSKDS
-158 TSGDSRNEPT
+158 QEETT
-168 TPEPTGEPVSITV
+168 TPEPTAEPVSITV

-192 INFDQ
+192 VNFDQ

-217 VKEIFTADDLTVANM
+217 VKDIFTADDLTVANM
-232 EGTLTTSDARQEK
+232 EGTLTTSNDRQQK

-250 GDPSYTEILTR
+250 GNPSYTEILTQ

-297 GYDRTTVMDVKGIK
+297 GYDRTAVMDVKGIK

-317 YELKDGI
+317 YELKDGL

-329 VIDTIQEVKNQGAQV
+329 VIDTIQEVKDQGAQV

-357 IPDDAQK
+357 IPDDIQK

-428 GKLAEDDVTNIIPC
+428 GELVEDDVTNIIPC

-465 VLQKIED
+465 VLQKIEE
-472 FSTAIN
+472 FSAALN